1 MKLNVLV
8 LGSGGREHALGR
20 ALSRSPRLGKL
31 FSLPGNA
38 GTEKLG
44 TNIAGDAA
52 DVKLALE
59 VARREA
65 IDLTIVGP
73 EDPLAAGVVDAF
85 AAAGLRI
92 FGPTAAAAKLESDK
106 AFAKQV
112 MRSHAV
118 PTADARVFEDY
129 RRAREYIAT
138 RDEAIVIKAAG
149 LAKGK
154 GVVVCDDPADG
165 ILVAERMM
173 LQREFGEA
181 GRCIVVEE
189 KLDGREASVLA
200 IVDGRTIYMLE
211 PAQDHKR
218 LLAGDR
224 GPNTGGM
231 GAFSPTPAIDEATM
245 RQIEAQVFVP
255 VLDALIREEIPYRGV
270 LYAGLMLTKAG
281 PKVLEFNCR
290 FGDPEAQAILMRMRS
305 DLLELL
311 DAATRGEL
319 EQVTIEWDRRAGL
332 CVVLAA
338 AGYPGEVKKG
348 EAIDGLPAEDADDAA
363 VFHAGTKRI
372 GGRVVTNGGRVL
384 GVTALGET
392 LAAARA
398 RAYGIVGGIAFEGMQ
413 YRDDLGLL

>member
-1 MKLNVLV
+1 
-8 LGSGGREHALGR
+8 
-20 ALSRSPRLGKL
+20 
-31 FSLPGNA
+31 
-38 GTEKLG
+38 
-44 TNIAGDAA
+44 
-52 DVKLALE
+52 
-59 VARREA
+59 
-65 IDLTIVGP
+65 
-73 EDPLAAGVVDAF
+73 
-85 AAAGLRI
+85 
-92 FGPTAAAAKLESDK
+92 
-106 AFAKQV
+106 
-112 MRSHAV
+112 
-118 PTADARVFEDY
+118 
-129 RRAREYIAT
+129 
-138 RDEAIVIKAAG
+138 
-149 LAKGK
+149 
-154 GVVVCDDPADG
+154 
-165 ILVAERMM
+165 
-173 LQREFGEA
+173 
-181 GRCIVVEE
+181 
-189 KLDGREASVLA
+189 
-200 IVDGRTIYMLE
+200 
-211 PAQDHKR
+211 
-218 LLAGDR
+218 
-224 GPNTGGM
+224 
-231 GAFSPTPAIDEATM
+231 M